1 MAEST
6 LEKVGFHLA
15 ETTDDGGTDKL
26 RELMRESGSGAEPT
40 VQKII
45 AALLKFQ
52 GQKFSYA
59 DPTATTQCTDRLHAL
74 VEGCLHRLGTQKWL
88 PPSKAFDEGEL

>member
-1 MAEST
+1 M
-6 LEKVGFHLA
+6 A
-15 ETTDDGGTDKL
+15 ETTDDGATECL
-26 RELMRESGSGAEPT
+26 RELMREGGRGDDLT

-45 AALLKFQ
+45 VTFLKFQ

-59 DPTATTQCTDRLHAL
+59 DSTATAQCADRLHAL
-74 VEGCLHRLGTQKWL
+74 VEGCVHRLGTKKWL